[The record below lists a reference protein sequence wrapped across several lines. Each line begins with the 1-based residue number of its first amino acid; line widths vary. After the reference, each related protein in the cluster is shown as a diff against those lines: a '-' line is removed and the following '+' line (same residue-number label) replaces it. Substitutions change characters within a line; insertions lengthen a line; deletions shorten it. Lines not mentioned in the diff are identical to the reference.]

1 MNLSADLQANFMV
14 ACGQTINTVNW
25 KQIELYK
32 ELIREEIVR
41 ELFPALDA
49 WMADPL
55 NEENIREVLDAIGDS
70 LVVVRGLAYSMG
82 QNPNQILYR
91 IDQSNL
97 TKIPKGDN
105 KVKKREDG
113 KILKPDT
120 FEPPVLDD
128 LVRSVFDKMTR
139 SER

>member
-1 MNLSADLQANFMV
+1 MNLSTDLQANFMV

>member
-1 MNLSADLQANFMV
+1 MNLSTDLQANFMV

-120 FEPPVLDD
+120 FEPPALDD

>member
-1 MNLSADLQANFMV
+1 MV

>member
-1 MNLSADLQANFMV
+1 M
-14 ACGQTINTVNW
+14 
-25 KQIELYK
+25 
-32 ELIREEIVR
+32 
-41 ELFPALDA
+41 
-49 WMADPL
+49 
-55 NEENIREVLDAIGDS
+55 
-70 LVVVRGLAYSMG
+70 VVVRGLAYSMG

>member
-1 MNLSADLQANFMV
+1 MNLSTDLQANFMV

-105 KVKKREDG
+105 KVS
-113 KILKPDT
+113 L
-120 FEPPVLDD
+120 
-128 LVRSVFDKMTR
+128 S
-139 SER
+139 